1 MLAMLAL
8 LVVWGL
14 LISLVLVLLV
24 KCKNVSKSFALHG
37 HVC

>member
-1 MLAMLAL
+1 MFATLAL
-8 LVVWGL
+8 LAVKGL

-24 KCKNVSKSFALHG
+24 MCKNVSKSFALHG